1 MALKNTYWSLIE
13 LNGKEALTMDNQ
25 PSIHLLFHLNDS
37 SLHGSD
43 GCNNIN
49 ADYVQEGDLFSFK
62 HISSTKM
69 FCEEAVAQ
77 SSEFL
82 QVLDKTDHI
91 EIQGDQLILFHENVE
106 LARFEA
112 KEDY

>member
-1 MALKNTYWSLIE
+1 MALKNTYWGLSE
-13 LNGKEALTMDNQ
+13 LNGKTPLAIDNQ
-25 PSIHLLFHLNDS
+25 PPIHLLFHLNDS

-43 GCNNIN
+43 GCNNIS
-49 ADYVQEGDLFSFK
+49 ADYIRAGDSFSFK
-62 HISSTKM
+62 DIISTAM

-77 SSEFL
+77 SSDFL

-91 EIQGDQLILFHENVE
+91 EIQGNQLILFHENVE
-106 LARFEA
+106 IARFEA